1 MSATTKQA
9 LEDALRAHI
18 ADEHDPDA
26 VVTEWIIVAAG
37 VTPGI
42 DADARD
48 IWYEDSDMPVH
59 HHTGLLR
66 HHLRRVEHAVV
77 NHEH

>member
-1 MSATTKQA
+1 MSAATKRA
-9 LEDALRAHI
+9 LEEAIRAHI
-18 ADEHDPDA
+18 NDEHDKDA
-26 VVTEWIIVAAG
+26 VVTEWIIMAAG

-66 HHLRRVEHAVV
+66 HHLARVEHAVV